1 MIYWCSGRQ
10 APPSRSVTAGV
21 LIRVTVL
28 LLSAGAGLVRAY
40 SEQNYLSFQAVC
52 CLGCFPSLSVPPV
65 QEHDGLLHLQRMVC
79 IVTLKTANRIR

>member
-52 CLGCFPSLSVPPV
+52 SVDCGIFCQV
-65 QEHDGLLHLQRMVC
+65 RSSVLFQLFS
-79 IVTLKTANRIR
+79 